1 MFLNDPF
8 DRASRVI
15 HEKLLHKLIRF
26 GAVLTFFSMLLK
38 RVQEYHFYYVKPLW
52 FVETLIYFA
61 LVTAFLVRT
70 DPVDRSQG
78 IREVIIPLVGSILPF
93 ALLYSPPAPWITENR
108 TYLLTTFWWMTASTA
123 FTVWGMWTLR
133 RSFSITVEA
142 RALVTAGPYRF
153 IRHPIY
159 LGEILSSCA
168 VAFWRFSFWNLL
180 ILIVFV
186 VIQIARSRWEEGK
199 LEKNFPEY
207 GIYAS
212 KAWWVLQS
220 RGSDHP
226 Q

>member
-1 MFLNDPF
+1 MFLFDPF
-8 DRASRVI
+8 GRASRLI
-15 HEKLLHKLIRF
+15 PEKLLHKIIRV
-26 GAVLTFFSMLLK
+26 GAVLIFSSMLLK
-38 RVQEYHFYYVKPLW
+38 RVHEYHIYYVKPLW
-52 FVETLIYFA
+52 FVETLIYFV

-70 DPVDRSQG
+70 DPVDRSKG

-93 ALLYSPPAPWITENR
+93 ALLYSPPAPWIIKNR
-108 TYLLTTFWWMTASTA
+108 TYILIVFWWMTASTA

-142 RALVTAGPYRF
+142 RALVLTGPYRF

-168 VAFWRFSFWNLL
+168 VAFWRFSSWNLV
-180 ILIVFV
+180 ILVIFV
-186 VIQIARSRWEEGK
+186 VIQVARSRWEERK
-199 LEKNFPEY
+199 LENNFPEY
-207 GIYAS
+207 GKYAS
-212 KAWWVLQS
+212 KALWVLQA